1 MPTKVFHSFL
11 TDHMSEG
18 FTEVRLFDV
27 GRLYSR
33 CSYKALFYMEVIFIG
48 ILTIWQCYLYFL
60 DEK

>member
-1 MPTKVFHSFL
+1 
-11 TDHMSEG
+11 MSEG